1 VDLAFFHDALHHIAD
16 RTGYL
21 AQLVKYLKPTARVAI
36 VEMDPVK
43 GPHRNDPTLQ
53 ITKDQLNAWL
63 ATLGYKPQQVV
74 DISETKWLAV
84 YGRQ

>member
-1 VDLAFFHDALHHIAD
+1 
-16 RTGYL
+16 
-21 AQLVKYLKPTARVAI
+21 
-36 VEMDPVK
+36 VK

-63 ATLGYKPQQVV
+63 ATLGYKPQQIV
-74 DISETKWLAV
+74 DISDTKWLAV